1 MSNLKEKKLNESE
14 NISENIV
21 MTIEIKY
28 QNIIELI
35 TLDIKRISK
44 RDKDDTE

>member
-1 MSNLKEKKLNESE
+1 MSNLKEKMLNKSE

-21 MTIEIKY
+21 VIIEIKY

-35 TLDIKRISK
+35 MLDIKRRSK